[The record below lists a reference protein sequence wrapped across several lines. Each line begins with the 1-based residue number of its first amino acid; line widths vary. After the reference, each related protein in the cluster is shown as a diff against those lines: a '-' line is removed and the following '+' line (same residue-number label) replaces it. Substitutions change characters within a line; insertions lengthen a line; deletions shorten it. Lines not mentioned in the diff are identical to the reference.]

1 MEADAHSKINSGL
14 KLLSLYLKRIA
25 HSGKDCVQLNEDS
38 INKIKSLKGL
48 IKSQSQIDP
57 NLINKKSNSEASAL
71 NSIKENVSTSKGLRK
86 LGTLRE
92 KIVFSSGNANADIMF
107 IGEAPGREEEI
118 QGLPFVGPSGQLLTK
133 IIQAMGM
140 KREDVY
146 ISNIVKFRPMIEG
159 KNQGASNRKPTINEM
174 ELSLPFIFEEIN
186 VVRPR
191 IIIALGGTAMQG
203 LLKINDTLS
212 SARGNVYDVQGTK
225 AIVTYHPSFL
235 LRSKTPNQDKR
246 KLWEDMMLVM
256 EILNIPI
263 TEKQRNYFK

>member
-1 MEADAHSKINSGL
+1 MEAEAHSKINSGL
-14 KLLSLYLKRIA
+14 KLLSSHLKRIA
-25 HSGKDCVQLNEDS
+25 HSGKDCIQLNEDS
-38 INKIKSLKGL
+38 IDKIKSLKGL

-57 NLINKKSNSEASAL
+57 DQINNKSNSEASAL
-71 NSIKENVSTSKGLRK
+71 NSIKENVSTSKGLRE

-159 KNQGASNRKPTINEM
+159 KSQGSSNRKPTINEM

-235 LRSKTPNQDKR
+235 LRSKKANQDKR
-246 KLWEDMMLVM
+246 KLWKDMMLVM